1 MGTNSRDN
9 NINGEH
15 VLELISPY
23 IDNALDAADRER
35 VRAHIDNCE
44 TCAAEYRELQATQQ
58 MLRAMPVQAP
68 PRAFTLSEEM
78 LGAKARTTTRPSLL
92 SRIFGNAT
100 APRLATGSV
109 LAFALLI
116 VMLVSDLGVLRS
128 SDRSAN
134 MVVDTSLQTEA
145 AQEDAGLQRA
155 LAAPT
160 TTTAT
165 WAEAAEATAAMGA
178 PAAPMALADQTATLS
193 AAGGTDQA
201 NAAPTT
207 TPMLDMAQPADIAT
221 AEAEANNLRAVPPP
235 ASTSLPEDQ
244 ASGLAAVGTP
254 SPGTDTTYYNLQVP
268 ARNAGGKD
276 AASGEAPLAQSPA
289 SGSGSFPLTLA
300 IEIGLALLAIAL
312 AVGAARARRRGI

>member
-15 VLELISPY
+15 VLELVSPY

-78 LGAKARTTTRPSLL
+78 VGAKARTATTPSLL
-92 SRIFGNAT
+92 SRMFGNAT

-116 VMLVSDLGVLRS
+116 VLLVSDLGVLRS
-128 SDRSAN
+128 SNRSVN

-165 WAEAAEATAAMGA
+165 SAEATAAMGA
-178 PAAPMALADQTATLS
+178 PAEPMALADQTATLS
-193 AAGGTDQA
+193 GAGGTDQA
-201 NAAPTT
+201 NSAPTT
-207 TPMLDMAQPADIAT
+207 TPMLDSAQPADIAT
-221 AEAEANNLRAVPPP
+221 AEAEVNNLRAVPPP
-235 ASTSLPEDQ
+235 ASTSLPQDQ
-244 ASGLAAVGTP
+244 ASAYATEGTP

-268 ARNAGGKD
+268 ARAADGKD
-276 AASGEAPLAQSPA
+276 AARGEAPLAQSPG

-312 AVGAARARRRGI
+312 AVGATRARRRGL